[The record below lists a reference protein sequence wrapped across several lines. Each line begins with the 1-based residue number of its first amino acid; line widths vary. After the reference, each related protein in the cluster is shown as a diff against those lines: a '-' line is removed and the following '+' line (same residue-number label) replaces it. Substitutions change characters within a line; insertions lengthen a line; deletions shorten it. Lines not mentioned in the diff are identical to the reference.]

1 VDGVKEVGF
10 AAPIE
15 SHKAIDFFG
24 KLYLRLCVVLKLLK
38 EDIFEVHLAQTVGFL
53 TIFAFG
59 LKIQPFSLYLRPNL
73 AYFILNDMAKKST
86 ATKAKAKYSKETYAY
101 WYESMLLM
109 RRFEEKA
116 GQLYGQQKIRGF
128 CHLYIGQEACA
139 SGAIT
144 ALEKDDKWITAYR
157 DHAHP
162 LGLGT
167 DPGAVMAELYGKS
180 TGTTKGKGGSM
191 HIFDKERN
199 FLGGHGIVGAQVPM
213 GLGIGFA
220 EKYKGTKNLCICYM
234 GDGAVRQGAVHE
246 AFNLAMLYKVPV
258 IFVIENNGYA
268 MGTSV
273 ARTSNVTE
281 LYQIGEGY
289 DMPSF
294 PVDGMNVEAIH
305 EAVSEAAERARRGD
319 GPTLLE
325 FRTYRY
331 KGHSMS
337 DPQKYRTKEE
347 VEEYKQRD
355 PIEQVKATILEN
367 KILSE
372 EEISEINAR
381 VKKQVD
387 DSVKF
392 AEESPWPDGQDAF
405 KDVYMQEDYPFV
417 ME

>member
-1 VDGVKEVGF
+1 
-10 AAPIE
+10 
-15 SHKAIDFFG
+15 
-24 KLYLRLCVVLKLLK
+24 
-38 EDIFEVHLAQTVGFL
+38 
-53 TIFAFG
+53 
-59 LKIQPFSLYLRPNL
+59 
-73 AYFILNDMAKKST
+73 MAKRT
-86 ATKAKAKYSKETYAY
+86 VATKSKVKYSKETYTF

-139 SGAIT
+139 SGAIS
-144 ALEKDDKWITAYR
+144 ALTKDDKWITAYR
-157 DHAHP
+157 CHAHP

-167 DPGAVMAELYGKS
+167 DPGAIMAELFGKA

-191 HIFDKERN
+191 HIFDKEKN
-199 FLGGHGIVGAQVPM
+199 FMGGHGIVGAQIPM
-213 GLGIGFA
+213 GLGMGFA
-220 EKYKGTKNLCICYM
+220 EKYKGTKNLAICYM
-234 GDGAVRQGAVHE
+234 GDGAVRQGAFHE
-246 AFNLAMLYKVPV
+246 SLNLAMLYKTPV

-268 MGTSV
+268 MGTAVKRS
-273 ARTSNVTE
+273 SNVEDLST
-281 LYQIGEGY
+281 LGESY

-294 PVDGMNVEAIH
+294 AVDGMNVEAVH
-305 EAVSEAAERARRGD
+305 EAVAEAADRARRGD

-325 FRTYRY
+325 MRTYRY

-355 PIEQVKATILEN
+355 PMEQVLATIKEN

-372 EEISEINAR
+372 EEIEEIIKG
-381 VKKQVD
+381 VKQKVTD
-387 DSVKF
+387 AVKF

-405 KDVYMQEDYPFV
+405 KDVYIQEDYPFV